1 MLNMKVAPND
11 LLKTKGQKK
20 CSNELMKIK
29 KLPNIRG
36 DLLKGKELDTIG
48 SSDHRAIGSF
58 ERLAIAISELFL
70 WKG

>member
-1 MLNMKVAPND
+1 
-11 LLKTKGQKK
+11 
-20 CSNELMKIK
+20 MKIK